1 MRPSLLLIALTTT
14 AFAAEP
20 SSGLKAA
27 KAIPKTLAKS
37 FAGLSARGGAP
48 VPEKWLVLVHDA
60 KAAGGVREFTVTSGV
75 VVSTKEGSE
84 FVSTL
89 SAENRIDSA
98 KVRVD
103 SDLAADL
110 VGAYAVTNNSVP
122 AAFDFDLRQAGEG
135 AAPLWTVAALDASGA
150 KLGSVVIAATTGAVV
165 SHDGFANAPTPA
177 DLTADLGP
185 QQTSKPKTT
194 SSSSEDKKRPG
205 TFHRVGGHLQ
215 KFFTGKNTI
224 GK

>member
-1 MRPSLLLIALTTT
+1 MRPSLLLIALTTA

-20 SSGLKAA
+20 ASGLKAA
-27 KAIPKTLAKS
+27 KAIPKTLTKS

-48 VPEKWLVLVHDA
+48 TPEKWLVLVHDA
-60 KAAGGVREFTVTSGV
+60 KAASGVREFTVTGGV
-75 VVSTKEGSE
+75 VVSTKEGSD
-84 FVSTL
+84 FAPIL
-89 SAENRIDSA
+89 SAENRIDPA

-110 VGAYAVTNNSVP
+110 AAAYAATNNSVP
-122 AAFDFDLRQAGEG
+122 ASFDFELRQAGEG
-135 AAPLWTVAALDASGA
+135 AAPLWTVSALDASGA
-150 KLGSVVIAATTGAVV
+150 KLGSLVIAATTGAVV
-165 SHDGFANAPTPA
+165 SHDGFANAPEPA
-177 DLTADLGP
+177 DLVAELGP
-185 QQTSKPKTT
+185 QQSSKSKTT